1 MLFFLKKGHFFV
13 IKSQSC
19 VVLYLTLHLTSSL
32 IYIKIKMT
40 EYNTMQIERIVSALN
55 SRTRYKRHALLK
67 KLRKSIKEITSTQT
81 TNPFVRSVYSFS
93 NHSPSMMAYLAY
105 KSDLGLIGIFDM
117 ESLEGVK
124 EFKKGCKLFGIS
136 TCVGTD
142 VQVDPH
148 IADSGASNCGFIG
161 IADQYKRQAS
171 KFLKP
176 YRERHRERVA
186 EMVDRI
192 NKKIKSLGIKISF
205 VYDVYILSKYIRG
218 GTITEKHVWLALAN
232 KLVNTYGKGENLIGK
247 LETIGE
253 ISDKERVLL
262 GDVTNPFYEY
272 DLAKFLK
279 IIFRFDQKPHA
290 DHKDI
295 INFANTINAL
305 TLYELRFGSN
315 GREQEIVESVKTEGY
330 DILAFDPRVMKTEEV
345 ENLVALCQKAEII
358 ALPLE
363 IIDFPRKK
371 FDTSI
376 TDKNLLSTLEK
387 NAWAIAG
394 HELLVSKGEGGF
406 KDLGDI
412 SFDKKIEILAGVI
425 HPQYFDK
432 N

>member
-1 MLFFLKKGHFFV
+1 
-13 IKSQSC
+13 
-19 VVLYLTLHLTSSL
+19 
-32 IYIKIKMT
+32 
-40 EYNTMQIERIVSALN
+40 MQTERIVSVLS
-55 SRTRYKRHALLK
+55 SRTRYQRHALLK
-67 KLRKSIKEITSTQT
+67 KLRKSIKDISPTQT
-81 TNPFVRSVYSFS
+81 TNPFVRSIYSFS
-93 NHSPSMMAYLAY
+93 LHSPSMMAYLAY
-105 KSDLGLIGIFDM
+105 KSDLGLIGLFDM
-117 ESLEGVK
+117 ESIEGVK
-124 EFKKGCKLFGIS
+124 EFKKGCKLFGIT

-142 VQVDPH
+142 VQVNPH
-148 IADSGASNCGFIG
+148 VSDTVSSNCGFIG
-161 IADQYKRQAS
+161 IADKYKRETN

-176 YRERHRERVA
+176 YREKHRERVA

-192 NKKIKSLGIKISF
+192 NKKIKALGIKISF

-218 GTITEKHVWLALAN
+218 GTITEKHVWQALAN
-232 KLVNTYGKGENLIGK
+232 KLVHTYGKGDNLIEK

-253 ISDKERVLL
+253 ISDKDRILL
-262 GDVTNPFYEY
+262 GDITNPFYEY

-290 DHKDI
+290 DHKDVI
-295 INFANTINAL
+295 KFANSINAL

-315 GREQEIVESVKTEGY
+315 GREQEIVESVKAEGY

-345 ENLVALCQKAEII
+345 KNLVELCQQAELI

-376 TDKNLLSTLEK
+376 TDKELLARLEK

-406 KDLGDI
+406 KALGDI

>member
-1 MLFFLKKGHFFV
+1 
-13 IKSQSC
+13 
-19 VVLYLTLHLTSSL
+19 
-32 IYIKIKMT
+32 
-40 EYNTMQIERIVSALN
+40 MQIERIVSVLS

-67 KLRKSIKEITSTQT
+67 KLRKSIKDICPTQT

-124 EFKKGCKLFGIS
+124 EFKKGCKLFGIT

-142 VQVDPH
+142 VQVNPH
-148 IADSGASNCGFIG
+148 VADTISSNCGFIG
-161 IADQYKRQAS
+161 IADRYKREAS

-176 YRERHRERVA
+176 YREKHRERVA

-192 NKKIKSLGIKISF
+192 NKKIKGLGIKISF
-205 VYDVYILSKYIRG
+205 LYDVYILSKYIRG

-232 KLVNTYGKGENLIGK
+232 KLVHTYGKGENLIEK
-247 LETIGE
+247 LQTIGE
-253 ISDKERVLL
+253 ISDKDRVLL

-279 IIFRFDQKPHA
+279 ISFKFEQTPHA
-290 DHKDI
+290 DHKDV
-295 INFANTINAL
+295 INFANSINAL

-315 GREQEIVESVKTEGY
+315 GREKEIVDSVKAEGY
-330 DILAFDPRVMKTEEV
+330 DILAFDPRVMSAEEV
-345 ENLVALCQKAEII
+345 KNLVELCVKAELI

-371 FDTSI
+371 FDTCI
-376 TDKNLLSTLEK
+376 TDKDLLSRLEK

-394 HELLVSKGEGGF
+394 HELLISKGEGGF
-406 KDLGDI
+406 KDLADI
-412 SFDKKIEILAGVI
+412 DFDKKIEILAGVI